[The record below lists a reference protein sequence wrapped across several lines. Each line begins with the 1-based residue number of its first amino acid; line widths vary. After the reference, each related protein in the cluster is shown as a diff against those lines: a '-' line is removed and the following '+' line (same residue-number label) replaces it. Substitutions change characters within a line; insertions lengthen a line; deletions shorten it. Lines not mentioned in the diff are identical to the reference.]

1 MMLFLKNDKNGK
13 NSTNNSILQYIFNT
27 SPWITFLKVNVFVI
41 FHSALCMIDFKLGD
55 PSGGA
60 DTCKGTEWGS
70 VHIDHLSDSN
80 SDSD

>member
-1 MMLFLKNDKNGK
+1 MTKMVKIVQIIVFY
-13 NSTNNSILQYIFNT
+13 STFFNT

-41 FHSALCMIDFKLGD
+41 FHSALCMIAFKLGD